1 MNDGAELIEVHVGD
15 FGNLQPQAETQR
27 EPVAQRLAQFPL
39 ATGERLVAC
48 PDALKAGNLLPSRC
62 HRLR

>member
-1 MNDGAELIEVHVGD
+1 MNDGAELIEAHVGD

-39 ATGERLVAC
+39 ATGERAQT
-48 PDALKAGNLLPSRC
+48 P
-62 HRLR
+62 